1 MGGVDGVITSF
12 AVAAGASLTASP
24 RETAAIVGFS
34 SLVADGLSMGVSEY
48 LSSASEAAMTSRAGH
63 PILLGLTCFL
73 AFVCCG
79 TVPLLLFV
87 VARARL
93 VAAAG
98 GSLVLLLLLGAGR
111 ARVGG
116 GRLLTDAGLTAALG
130 ALAGAAA
137 YGVAVAAEA
146 LSE

>member
-48 LSSASEAAMTSRAGH
+48 LSSASEAAMTSRVGQ

-73 AFVCCG
+73 AFVSCG
-79 TVPLLLFV
+79 TVPLFLFV

-116 GRLLTDAGLTAALG
+116 GRLLADAGLTAALG